1 MNDTVL
7 RLLADALQLPE
18 TDRAALAASLI
29 DSLEETTDD
38 DAEAAWGAEIRQ
50 RLAEIHLDEV
60 KLLSFEEAQGRLFGK
75 HDGMPG
81 T

>member
-75 HDGMPG
+75 HDGTPG